1 MMENDYANLYR
12 VMVRTKILPE
22 SVTLTLGLP
31 EGMFQMADVH
41 EMENTCVK
49 LF

>member
-1 MMENDYANLYR
+1 
-12 VMVRTKILPE
+12 MVRKKNLPS

-31 EGMFQMADVH
+31 EGMFQMAPLHV
-41 EMENTCVK
+41 MENDCVN